1 VNKLASNSKTSPH
14 KNQLTTMKTEIV
26 LNTQIVGNDTPQTMT
41 SLEIAE
47 LTGKQHYHVME
58 AIRKMEPAWKKVCK
72 SNFRLTSRT
81 IVQPNG
87 GTREVPCYQ
96 LTKTECLYIA
106 TKFNDEARAKLVLRW
121 EELEMADVR
130 RKMSDVRCLPEP
142 QKILALADEIIGE
155 ALSEMNAD
163 AEDTLTATQV
173 AKTFNM
179 TVYDFNAV
187 LQNMGIQFRRFGR
200 WNIADNLQDR
210 DLVRMRTYV
219 SYSLKGE
226 KKVRTYMTW
235 TMAGLRYLNAKL
247 GYPNF

>member
-1 VNKLASNSKTSPH
+1 ME
-14 KNQLTTMKTEIV
+14 TTIIALKDSH
-26 LNTQIVGNDTPQTMT
+26 VGNDNKQQMMT

-47 LTGKQHYHVME
+47 LTGKMHKDVMK
-58 AIRKMEPAWKKVCK
+58 AIRNMEPAWEKVQGRK
-72 SNFRLTSRT
+72 FALLQRT
-81 IVQPNG
+81 YDLPNG
-87 GTREVPCYQ
+87 GTKTVPCYQ

-121 EELEMADVR
+121 EELERAELR
-130 RKMSDVRCLPEP
+130 RKMSEMKCLPEP
-142 QKILALADEIIGE
+142 KEILRLADQIIGE
-155 ALSEMNAD
+155 GLRMVNAA

-179 TVYDFNAV
+179 RVYDFNQV
-187 LQNMGIQFRRFGR
+187 VRDLGIQYRRNGR
-200 WNIADNLQDR
+200 WNIREDLQDR
-210 DLVRMRTYV
+210 DLVRLRTYV

-235 TMAGLRYLNAKL
+235 TLQGLRYLNAKL

>member
-1 VNKLASNSKTSPH
+1 
-14 KNQLTTMKTEIV
+14 MKTTTITLKNSHVE
-26 LNTQIVGNDTPQTMT
+26 NDTQHMT

-47 LTGKQHYHVME
+47 LTGKNHFDIMR
-58 AIRKMEPAWKKVCK
+58 AIRKMEPAWEKVCQCK
-72 SNFRLTSRT
+72 FALTSRT

-87 GTREVPCYQ
+87 GTREVPCYS

-121 EELEMADVR
+121 QELELQEQKHHAQL
-130 RKMSDVRCLPEP
+130 CLPEP
-142 QKILALADEIIGE
+142 KKILALADEIIGE
-155 ALSEMNAD
+155 GLQLLNEE

-179 TVYDFNAV
+179 SVYDFNAI
-187 LQNMGIQFRRFGR
+187 LSDMGIQYRRDGR
-200 WNIADNLQDR
+200 WNISDDLAGR
-210 DLVRMRTYV
+210 DLVRLRTHV
-219 SYSLKGE
+219 SYSLKGK

-235 TMAGLRYLNAKL
+235 TVQGLHYLNSKL

>member
-1 VNKLASNSKTSPH
+1 
-14 KNQLTTMKTEIV
+14 MKTTTITLKNSHVE
-26 LNTQIVGNDTPQTMT
+26 NDTQHMT

-47 LTGKQHYHVME
+47 LTGKNHFDIMR
-58 AIRKMEPAWKKVCK
+58 AIRKMEPAWEKVCQCK
-72 SNFRLTSRT
+72 FALTSRT

-87 GTREVPCYQ
+87 GTREVPCYS

-121 EELEMADVR
+121 QELELQEQKHHAQL
-130 RKMSDVRCLPEP
+130 CLPEP
-142 QKILALADEIIGE
+142 KKILALADEIIGE
-155 ALSEMNAD
+155 GLRLLNEE

-179 TVYDFNAV
+179 SVYDFNAI
-187 LQNMGIQFRRFGR
+187 LSDMGIQYRRDGR
-200 WNIADNLQDR
+200 WNISDDLAGR
-210 DLVRMRTYV
+210 DLVRLRTHV
-219 SYSLKGE
+219 SYSLKGK

-235 TMAGLRYLNAKL
+235 TVQGLHYLNSKL